1 MGSKTKTTT
10 GWRRRYLVEKYM
22 NGKVVYVRLLR
33 GRVKK
38 GLGGTMLG
46 LVTDR
51 RGGKWNWE
59 NIPFYGYPGL
69 DTVILE
75 GGSPDEMMAMVA
87 TLRLQGWTVR
97 GGVPTW

>member
-1 MGSKTKTTT
+1 MMGSKAKTTT
-10 GWRRRYLVEKYM
+10 GWRKRYLVERYM

-51 RGGKWNWE
+51 RGGKWRWE
-59 NIPFYGYPGL
+59 NILSYTYL
-69 DTVILE
+69 DVVMLE
-75 GGSPDEMMAMVA
+75 GDSPDEMMAMVA
-87 TLRLQGWTVR
+87 TLRLQGWTIR
-97 GGVPTW
+97 NGVPTW